1 MLLKPWRHHL
11 PAESGL
17 ASHSLALLRWGALW
31 MAVVQLVKLVTHAW
45 LLAEAFQRWPFPDYV
60 YTLQCQ
66 ASLSRALLAVGLGM
80 AGLWLGRRPGAM
92 LPWIFTVLMAVL
104 LGANGAWLSHAVGRS
119 EARPTLMTL
128 TALHQ
133 LAVAVWLGGVMQLGL
148 LWWLIRRRPHLKS
161 LWPGLL
167 KGFASVGGPAMLGVV
182 ATGVPLAWSYIGTW
196 QGLMGTD

>member
-1 MLLKPWRHHL
+1 MGGLVWSLLLLKPWRHHL

-66 ASLSRALLAVGLGM
+66 ASLSRAVLAVGLGM

-92 LPWIFTVLMAVL
+92 LPSIFTVLMAVL

-119 EARPTLMTL
+119 ETRPTLMTL

-133 LAVAVWLGGVMQLGL
+133 LAVAV
-148 LWWLIRRRPHLKS
+148 
-161 LWPGLL
+161 
-167 KGFASVGGPAMLGVV
+167 
-182 ATGVPLAWSYIGTW
+182 
-196 QGLMGTD
+196 